1 MKKIKNK
8 QGITLIA
15 LVVTLVILLILA
27 AVSIYM
33 LLGDNGLITKA
44 QQAAEQMQIASGKE
58 EIDLQVLDLV
68 TGKIQKGE
76 SCTLEYIK
84 EELPKRLDLSVTGEK
99 GDPLQAIY
107 VEYKSYEYE
116 VDDSF
121 IVKYAGEGNYTERP
135 TLTLSLDQT
144 QTGVEKVV
152 ITAEADIIEGTI
164 EEIEKPNGEKQ
175 QGNSTTYEV
184 TENGDY
190 TFIATSDRGRITSKT
205 ISITNIKEEGIDLT
219 GLVTGE
225 DPGHEHVYVNSF
237 DDTSHY
243 EECMI
248 CGLKQNVIAHTIT
261 RKMAIEGA
269 IECMSNNYYIDS
281 CPCGYYKQGH
291 IAHTPDNQV
300 IKTSDEMKHH
310 TLCTIC
316 KEWPTS
322 DTCTTADGKQISCN
336 NLGTCSVCGYEYT
349 EKRHQNINTQGK
361 CATCGEQVLDVLEFS
376 REYDEQN
383 NQYIF
388 TYRFKLLDTNIKVK
402 DGTAWMHENETKGT
416 GLSSISTTNSRAD
429 GIETIKFIV
438 KPTEMYQNK
447 YIFKG
452 RIVFTYGEYE
462 ATNNICFEQIFVPE
476 NATSSIDEVTVADIG
491 EIDGWTKQKQITVKG
506 TDNWSNQVKL
516 SMQDNEGNIVYQ
528 EVAVPIQNNSYTYTF
543 IPEIE
548 ADSQGK
554 TYKVVVKDVFD
565 QSKTKDI
572 TIYNIDFKAPELVS
586 QTEYTEEWSRTK
598 NITVEATDE
607 GSGSVQIAFNNEN
620 DYQAGEQKEGKY
632 VKNYIFTGEIY
643 TPVQG
648 AIYLKD
654 ALGNYRMTT
663 IKIGKLDNTSPTIT
677 NVQTEKTDTG
687 TKVTIE
693 ANDRNEKL
701 GEEGSG
707 IAGYAITTSKEL
719 PTERSYGTSKEIE
732 VEKAGT
738 YYIYVKDNTGNVS
751 ARYTVEIAE

>member
-1 MKKIKNK
+1 MHKEKTRYNSNSPCDNNSDSINFSCSKY
-8 QGITLIA
+8 
-15 LVVTLVILLILA
+15 
-27 AVSIYM
+27 IYM

-44 QQAAEQMQIASGKE
+44 QQASEQMQITSGKE

-68 TGKIQKGE
+68 TGKVQKGE
-76 SCTLEYIK
+76 SCSLDYIK

-135 TLTLSLDQT
+135 ILTLSLDQT
-144 QTGVEKVV
+144 QTGVEKVI
-152 ITAEADIIEGTI
+152 ITAEAEIIDGTI

-190 TFIATSDRGRITSKT
+190 TFVATSDRGRITSKT
-205 ISITNIKEEGIDLT
+205 INVTNIKEEGIDLT

-225 DPGHEHVYVNSF
+225 DPGHEHIYVNSF

-248 CGLKQNVIAHTIT
+248 CGLKRNIVAHTIT
-261 RKMAIEGA
+261 RKMVIENA
-269 IECMSNNYYIDS
+269 AVCDPSNSYIDS
-281 CPCGYYKQGH
+281 CTCGYYTQGH
-291 IAHTPDNQV
+291 VGHTTDNQWYTT
-300 IKTSDEMKHH
+300 IGAMKHF
-310 TLCTIC
+310 TLCSVC
-316 KEWPTS
+316 QNWPQS
-322 DTCTTADGKQISCN
+322 ERCITADGQIIDCN
-336 NLGTCSVCGYEYT
+336 HPGTCSVCGYVYT
-349 EKRHQNINTQGK
+349 KNTHHYIQGDGK
-361 CATCGEQVLDVLEFS
+361 CEVCGEQLLDVLEFS
-376 REYDEQN
+376 YQYDAQN
-383 NQYIF
+383 DQYIV
-388 TYRFKLLDTNIKVK
+388 TYRFKILDNSIKVK
-402 DGTAWMHENETKGT
+402 DNTIWIWGDGEGST
-416 GLSSISTTNSRAD
+416 GLTSVSRTNSREN
-429 GIETIKFIV
+429 GVETIQITV
-438 KPTEMYQNK
+438 KPTEKYQAK
-447 YIFKG
+447 YYFRG
-452 RIVFTYGEYE
+452 RIGINYGNDTTLNY
-462 ATNNICFEQIFVPE
+462 ICFDKRIVP
-476 NATSSIDEVTVADIG
+476 ATAQSSIDEVTVTNIG
-491 EIDGWTKQKQITVKG
+491 EVDGWAKQKQITVKG
-506 TDNWSNQVKL
+506 SDNWSNQIKL
-516 SMQDNEGNIVYQ
+516 SMQDEEGNVVYQ
-528 EVAVPIQNNSYTYTF
+528 EVVVPVQNNSYTYTF

-554 TYKVVVKDVFD
+554 TYKIVVKDVFD
-565 QSKTKDI
+565 QSKTKDV
-572 TIYNIDFKAPELVS
+572 TVYNIDFKAPELVS

-607 GSGSVQIAFNNEN
+607 GSGNVQIAFNNED
-620 DYQAGEQKEGKY
+620 DYQVGEQKDGKY
-632 VKNYIFTGEIY
+632 IRNYIFTGEIY

-654 ALGNYRMTT
+654 ALGNYQMTT

-693 ANDRNEKL
+693 ANDINEKL

>member
-1 MKKIKNK
+1 MKSNK
-8 QGITLIA
+8 EQGVTLIA

-107 VEYKSYEYE
+107 VDYKNYEYE
-116 VDDSF
+116 IDDSF
-121 IVKYAGEGNYTERP
+121 IVKYAGEGSYTERP

-152 ITAEADIIEGTI
+152 ITAEAEIIDGTI

-190 TFIATSDRGRITSKT
+190 TFVATSDRGRITSKT
-205 ISITNIKEEGIDLT
+205 INITNIKEDGIDLT

-225 DPGHEHVYVNSF
+225 DPGHEHVYINSF

-248 CGLKQNVIAHTIT
+248 CGLKQNVVAHTIT
-261 RKMAIEGA
+261 RKMAIENTA
-269 IECMSNNYYIDS
+269 VCAPINYYIDS
-281 CPCGYYKQGH
+281 CSCGYYKEGH
-291 IAHTPDNQV
+291 IPHTTDNQWHT
-300 IKTSDEMKHH
+300 TSSSMSHY
-310 TLCTIC
+310 TLCSVC
-316 KEWPTS
+316 QNWPQS
-322 DTCTTADGKQISCN
+322 ARCITADGKQIDCN
-336 NLGTCSVCGYEYT
+336 NIGTCSICGYAYT
-349 EKRHQNINTQGK
+349 EKTHHNITDNGI
-361 CATCGEQVLDVLEFS
+361 CGTCGEQVLDVLEFNY
-376 REYDEQN
+376 EYDAQN
-383 NQYIF
+383 NLYTFI
-388 TYRFKLLDTNIKVK
+388 YRFKILDNNIHIIDNSGWIWR
-402 DGTAWMHENETKGT
+402 DGTSEI
-416 GLSSISTTNSRAD
+416 GLKSTSISNSREN
-429 GIETIKFIV
+429 GVETVKFIV
-438 KPTEMYQNK
+438 KPTERYQSRYN
-447 YIFKG
+447 FGG
-452 RIVFTYGEYE
+452 RIKFTYGSSTQEYNIVFGKNIVP
-462 ATNNICFEQIFVPE
+462 ATAQ
-476 NATSSIDEVTVADIG
+476 SSIDEVTVTNIG
-491 EIDGWTKQKQITVKG
+491 EVDGWAKQKQITVKG
-506 TDNWSNQVKL
+506 SDNWSNQVKL
-516 SMQDNEGNIVYQ
+516 SMQDEEGNVVYQ
-528 EVAVPIQNNSYTYTF
+528 EVVVPVQNNTYTYTF

-572 TIYNIDFKAPELVS
+572 TVYNIDFKEPELVS
-586 QTEYTEEWSRTK
+586 QTEYTEDWSRTK

-607 GSGSVQIAFNNEN
+607 GSGNVQIAFNNEA
-620 DYQAGEQKEGKY
+620 DYQVGEQKDGKY
-632 VKNYIFTGEIY
+632 IRNYIFTGEVY

-654 ALGNYRMTT
+654 ALGNYQMTT
-663 IKIGKLDNTSPTIT
+663 IKIGKMDNTSPTIT

-693 ANDRNEKL
+693 ANDINEKL